1 MVFTKRLLVGLLIVL
16 AFSATAFAGL
26 SSTLNLMVVPAGSIG
41 VAGPN
46 GQPNPGGLPYNLT
59 ALSGTFTVS
68 VGKSQQIN
76 GVGLYNISN
85 IITTY
90 QNSLRISIYL
100 TDPQDMGSVLHN
112 PDSYINVSL
121 YYPNSN
127 GAVTYNGNKYS
138 YTGVGGIITRTN
150 TVLVLSTAGV
160 TPSSS
165 YLILASITVPGG
177 NPSGQQSTIGS
188 LQFYINIR
196 A

>member
-1 MVFTKRLLVGLLIVL
+1 MVLTKRLLVGLLIVL
-16 AFSATAFAGL
+16 AFSATAYAGL
-26 SSTLNLMVVPAGSIG
+26 SSTFNLMLVPASSTG

-59 ALSGTFTVS
+59 TLSGTFTVS
-68 VGKSQQIN
+68 VGKSQQIT

-85 IITTY
+85 IISTY

-100 TDPQDMGSVLHN
+100 VDPQDMGSVLHN
-112 PDSYINVSL
+112 PNSYINVSL
-121 YYPNSN
+121 YYPASN
-127 GAVTYNGNKYS
+127 GAVTYNGHTYS
-138 YTGVGGIITRTN
+138 YTGVSGIITRTN
-150 TVLVLSTAGV
+150 TGLILSTVGV
-160 TPSSS
+160 TSSSS
-165 YLILASITVPGG
+165 YLVLASITVPGG

>member
-59 ALSGTFTVS
+59 ALSGTFTVA